1 MARLKTSSYSLAIT
15 RQSQTQTLTRI
26 LGDKCLAELSGQDHK
41 RVGDALVSFLKPESL
56 KHYVGKTDEKVLMH
70 METRWQGKQVTVC

>member
-1 MARLKTSSYSLAIT
+1 
-15 RQSQTQTLTRI
+15 LTRI

-56 KHYVGKTDEKVLMH
+56 KHYVGKVDEKVWMH
-70 METRWQGKQVTVC
+70 METRWQGKQVTVY

>member
-26 LGDKCLAELSGQDHK
+26 LGDKCLPELSGQDHK

-56 KHYVGKTDEKVLMH
+56 NRYVGKMDEKVWMH